1 MDGKNE
7 QASETKIWK
16 KKNVQ
21 LSLYRSKRIAKGKQ
35 LALKR
40 KSCCENAV
48 SPIKLPKLDESK
60 LKIHA
65 KGPDDKSYSQG
76 DVCQHDIHIKVEP
89 INVKGDNLC
98 NPVPLESNNNSG
110 TANNTRSVK
119 DNACAILTD

>member
-7 QASETKIWK
+7 KASERKIRK

-35 LALKR
+35 LALDLKR

-60 LKIHA
+60 MKIHA
-65 KGPDDKSYSQG
+65 KGPDDNSYSQG
-76 DVCQHDIHIKVEP
+76 DVHQHDINIKVEP

-98 NPVPLESNNNSG
+98 NPS
-110 TANNTRSVK
+110 TT
-119 DNACAILTD
+119 